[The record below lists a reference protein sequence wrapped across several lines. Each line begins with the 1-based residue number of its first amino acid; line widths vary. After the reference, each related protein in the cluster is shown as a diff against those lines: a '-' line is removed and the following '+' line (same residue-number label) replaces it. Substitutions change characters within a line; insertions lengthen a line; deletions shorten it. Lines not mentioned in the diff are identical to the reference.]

1 MQGSCHRAEQFLLL
15 QSMALYHTTLDCFQ
29 TGGRNNSN
37 KEREG
42 AQGSWNQ
49 PRVTLSET
57 AVVAA
62 AAAAAT
68 VAQKDLFVIYN
79 CFPFC
84 LWLWTERGGRFSILR
99 VPTYVLWVC
108 RQLYIMF
115 CFTTDGVHERVGSR
129 KGRQFVRPFIFVF
142 GAFPDSAESERQ

>member
-15 QSMALYHTTLDCFQ
+15 QSTLDCFQ

-57 AVVAA
+57 AVVT
-62 AAAAAT
+62 AAAAT

-84 LWLWTERGGRFSILR
+84 LWLWTERGGRFSMLR

-142 GAFPDSAESERQ
+142 GAFADSAESECQ